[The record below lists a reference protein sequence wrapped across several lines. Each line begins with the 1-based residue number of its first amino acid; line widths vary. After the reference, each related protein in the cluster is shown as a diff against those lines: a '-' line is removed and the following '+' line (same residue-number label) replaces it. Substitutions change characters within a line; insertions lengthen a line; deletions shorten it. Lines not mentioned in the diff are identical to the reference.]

1 MTCDPQAV
9 DVCGSMGVYT
19 ALLVEGS
26 NTDCTPVV
34 FSNTS
39 ERYEILSENIR
50 YTDTLLGGEGLTGT
64 IDTIGNHL
72 RHGTRVVA
80 GSIVM
85 EVGPYELDHWLPR
98 ILGNPSAGPTFA
110 TDETFDL
117 QPFDVIIK
125 RDQGVAQYRQCSV
138 SSATFTSTASIGGQG
153 QVMRMTLQI
162 IGHEEHDVGSENPS
176 AGWPST
182 PPALPTT
189 ERLYWLLGDGK
200 LQMTPAT
207 GEDGAGVQVE
217 YYFDSFSL
225 RIDNNLQPK
234 TRNFLKVVCIQSTG
248 RQIRLRV
255 RTPYT
260 TASHSNLYI
269 NDFKGS
275 GVLSFLGGQANH
287 NNLEVDTLYTT
298 VMTLADLRQTRIT
311 PNTSGPAEIPLSLDL
326 EAYRTSTAEPISI
339 ANTHPA

>member
-9 DVCGSMGVYT
+9 NVCGSMGVYT
-19 ALLVEGS
+19 ALLVEDS
-26 NTDCTPVV
+26 NTDCTPVT
-34 FSNTS
+34 FSSSS

-98 ILGNPSAGPTFA
+98 ILGNAAAGTSFT

-117 QPFDVIIK
+117 LPFDIIIK

-162 IGHEEHDVGSENPS
+162 IGHEEHDG
-176 AGWPST
+176 GWPAT
-182 PPALPTT
+182 PPALPTA

-200 LQMTPAT
+200 LEMTQT
-207 GEDGAGVQVE
+207 GGSQVE

-260 TASHSNLYI
+260 TASHTNLYI

-275 GVLSFLGGQANH
+275 GILSFLGGQANH
-287 NNLEVDTLYTT
+287 NNMEVDALYTT

-326 EAYRTSTAEPISI
+326 EAYRTGSSEPIAI
-339 ANTHPA
+339 TNTHPA